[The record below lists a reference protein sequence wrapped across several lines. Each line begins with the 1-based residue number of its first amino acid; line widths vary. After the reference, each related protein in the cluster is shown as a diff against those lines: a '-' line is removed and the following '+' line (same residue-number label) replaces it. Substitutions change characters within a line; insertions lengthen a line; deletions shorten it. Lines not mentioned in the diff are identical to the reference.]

1 MFGCDGGVGSRGRD
15 RGTTMR
21 TRTKEA
27 GEEVRRVA
35 GELGVGRNGLRQFGV
50 LEMRID
56 VSSHHGEA

>member
-1 MFGCDGGVGSRGRD
+1 MG
-15 RGTTMR
+15 M
-21 TRTKEA
+21 RTKEA